1 MDAGDGDMGNVRN
14 CDCNPGEL
22 RWDRIPIPALLPG
35 CGGGGNGSGSGS
47 GGGGGGDAASN
58 AFAAASSSGSPIK
71 LPVEA
76 TMVAATAALNCE
88 GIMGIIFPMVDD
100 DAGADVRR
108 RLGSGFTRRSVVI
121 SGTLNIGDEP
131 AYIASCL
138 ATLSEW

>member
-1 MDAGDGDMGNVRN
+1 VGNVRN
-14 CDCNPGEL
+14 CDCNPGEP
-22 RWDRIPIPALLPG
+22 RWDRIPIPAFPCCG
-35 CGGGGNGSGSGS
+35 CCCCCCCCGGGGSGS
-47 GGGGGGDAASN
+47 GGGGGGDASN

-76 TMVAATAALNCE
+76 TMVAAAAVNCK
-88 GIMGIIFPMVDD
+88 GIMGIIFPSVDD

-131 AYIASCL
+131 AYIVSCL
-138 ATLSEW
+138 STLSEW